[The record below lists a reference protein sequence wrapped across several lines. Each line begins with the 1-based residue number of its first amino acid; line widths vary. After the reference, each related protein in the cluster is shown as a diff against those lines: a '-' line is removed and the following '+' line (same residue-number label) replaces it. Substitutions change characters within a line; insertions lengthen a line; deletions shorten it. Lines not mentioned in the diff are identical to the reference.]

1 MVIALSRG
9 GPTCSPTVSSFRPPM
24 SASRADELLLDMVA
38 TTKGIYFD
46 PHWVE
51 WADAW
56 LSGRDRSAVSA
67 ERILRRIR
75 ALQDRQDPLGPEVP
89 DDATDPSAGAARHAV
104 HELAD
109 LLTKL
114 PSGIAFA
121 VTLAAADVRSSP
133 EDSQAALDAARAMI
147 QSFDYLRRLRGR

>member
-1 MVIALSRG
+1 M
-9 GPTCSPTVSSFRPPM
+9 
-24 SASRADELLLDMVA
+24 LDMVA
-38 TTKGIYFD
+38 TTKGIYFNS
-46 PHWVE
+46 HWVE

-56 LSGRDRSAVSA
+56 LSGCDRSAVSA
-67 ERILRRIR
+67 ERTLRRIR
-75 ALQDRQDPLGPEVP
+75 ALQDPRDPR
-89 DDATDPSAGAARHAV
+89 DPKHAASPSTAAARHGA

-121 VTLAAADVRSSP
+121 VTLAASDVATRR

-147 QSFDYLRRLRGR
+147 QSFEYLRRLRGS

>member
-1 MVIALSRG
+1 MV
-9 GPTCSPTVSSFRPPM
+9 
-24 SASRADELLLDMVA
+24 E
-38 TTKGIYFD
+38 TTKAIYFNT
-46 PHWVE
+46 HWVE

-56 LSGRDRSAVSA
+56 LSGRDRSALSA

-75 ALQDRQDPLGPEVP
+75 ALQGHHDDEDSTDASGSSADRVGL
-89 DDATDPSAGAARHAV
+89 

-121 VTLAAADVRSSP
+121 VTLAAADVASNP
-133 EDSQAALDAARAMI
+133 ADSQAALDAARAMI
-147 QSFDYLRRLRGR
+147 QSFEYLKQLRRR

>member
-1 MVIALSRG
+1 
-9 GPTCSPTVSSFRPPM
+9 
-24 SASRADELLLDMVA
+24 LLDMVA
-38 TTKGIYFD
+38 TTKGIYFN

-56 LSGRDRSAVSA
+56 LSGRDRSAISV

-75 ALQDRQDPLGPEVP
+75 DLQDRQDPDLQDPE
-89 DDATDPSAGAARHAV
+89 DATAPSAGAARHAL
-104 HELAD
+104 HELVD

-121 VTLAAADVRSSP
+121 VTLAAADVASNP
-133 EDSQAALDAARAMI
+133 EDSQAALDSARAMI

>member
-1 MVIALSRG
+1 
-9 GPTCSPTVSSFRPPM
+9 
-24 SASRADELLLDMVA
+24 LLDMVA
-38 TTKGIYFD
+38 TTKGIFCD
-46 PHWVE
+46 PHWLE

-56 LSGRDRSAVSA
+56 LSGRDRSALSA
-67 ERILRRIR
+67 ERILGRIR
-75 ALQDRQDPLGPEVP
+75 ALQDPQDFRDSE
-89 DDATDPSAGAARHAV
+89 DASAPSAGAARPRL

-121 VTLAAADVRSSP
+121 VTLAAADVASNL

-147 QSFDYLRRLRGR
+147 QSFEYLKRLRGR

>member
-1 MVIALSRG
+1 
-9 GPTCSPTVSSFRPPM
+9 
-24 SASRADELLLDMVA
+24 LLDMVA
-38 TTKGIYFD
+38 TTKHIYCN
-46 PHWVE
+46 PHWVA

-56 LSGRDRSAVSA
+56 LSGRDRSAISA

-75 ALQDRQDPLGPEVP
+75 ALADPEDSQDPE
-89 DDATDPSAGAARHAV
+89 AGAARPRL

-121 VTLAAADVRSSP
+121 VTLAAADVASNP
-133 EDSQAALDAARAMI
+133 EDSQAALGAARAMI
-147 QSFDYLRRLRGR
+147 QSFEYLRRLRGR

>member
-1 MVIALSRG
+1 
-9 GPTCSPTVSSFRPPM
+9 
-24 SASRADELLLDMVA
+24 MVA
-38 TTKGIYFD
+38 TTKGIYFN
-46 PHWVE
+46 PHWVA

-56 LSGRDRSAVSA
+56 LSGRDRSAISA

-75 ALQDRQDPLGPEVP
+75 ALQDRLDPQGPEDP
-89 DDATDPSAGAARHAV
+89 EDATRLSAGATRHGLY
-104 HELAD
+104 ELAD

-121 VTLAAADVRSSP
+121 VTLAAADVASNL

-147 QSFDYLRRLRGR
+147 QSFEYLRRLRGR